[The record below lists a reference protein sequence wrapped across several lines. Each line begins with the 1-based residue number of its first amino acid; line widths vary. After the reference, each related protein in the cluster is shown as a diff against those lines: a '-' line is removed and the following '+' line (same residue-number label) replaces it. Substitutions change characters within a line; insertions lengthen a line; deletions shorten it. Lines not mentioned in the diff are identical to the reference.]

1 MSHPAP
7 HVPAAPDVQ
16 LADDSQRPVRR
27 ALLSVYD
34 KTGLVE
40 LATALHAA
48 GVELVSTGSTAST
61 IAGAGV
67 PVTKVEDLTGFPECL
82 EGRVKTLHPRVHAGI
97 LADSRKADHLAQ
109 LDELGIAPFELVVVN
124 LYPFAA
130 TVASGAG
137 PDEVVEQIDIG
148 GPSMV
153 RAAAKN
159 HPSVAVVVDPARYDD
174 VVSAVQAG
182 GFTYAQRKALAAAAF
197 VHTATYDVA
206 VASWMGNVVA
216 PTDAVETDGAIVSTG
231 FPAWIGATWDRSD
244 VLRYGENPHQ
254 RAALYTNGHG
264 ASGLAQA
271 TQLHGKAM
279 SYNNYV
285 DADAAWRAAHDH
297 DAPAVAIIKHANPC
311 GIAVGTDIAE
321 AHARAHATDPV
332 SAYGGVIAANGVV
345 TRAAAEQIAP
355 VFTEVVVA
363 PGFEPDAL
371 EILQAKKNIRLLV
384 VDTPP
389 TTSVE
394 TRPVSGG
401 LLVQSVDRVDAVV
414 TDAEGAVTGG
424 DDPQHWALVTG
435 EAADAATLAD
445 LAFAWRAIRAAK
457 SNAILL
463 AHDGAAVGVGMGQ
476 VNRVDSCRLAV
487 ERANTLAEGEERA
500 RGAVAA
506 SDAFFPFAD
515 GLQILLDAGV
525 RAVVAPGGS
534 IRDAEV
540 IEAAQAAGVTM
551 YFTGTRHFAH

>member
-7 HVPAAPDVQ
+7 HVPSAPDVQ
-16 LADDSQRPVRR
+16 LADDAQRPVRR

-174 VVSAVQAG
+174 VVAAVQAG

-216 PTDAVETDGAIVSTG
+216 PTDAIETDGETVSTG

-254 RAALYTNGHG
+254 RAALYTHGHG

-363 PGFEPDAL
+363 PGFEPEAL
-371 EILQAKKNIRLLV
+371 EILRAKKNIRLLV
-384 VDTPP
+384 VDAPP
-389 TTSVE
+389 TTTVE

-401 LLVQSVDRVDAVV
+401 LLVQSTDRVDAVV
-414 TDAEGAVTGG
+414 TDADGTVTGG

-435 EAADAATLAD
+435 EAADDATLAD

-463 AHDGAAVGVGMGQ
+463 ARDGAAVGVGMGQ

-487 ERANTLAEGEERA
+487 ERANTLADGEERA